1 MILETMTVDP
11 GDFAKRTGWEAKPEG
26 LCKGDLCVPAP
37 SALQPDGTLSV
48 EVLAERLGM
57 PLITDEASGLM
68 ALGPESGGTALTT
81 VQVPDI
87 TLADVDGNPFS
98 LASLHG
104 KQVLLVAWAS
114 W

>member
-1 MILETMTVDP
+1 MILATLTVDP
-11 GDFAKRTGWEAKPEG
+11 DDFSKRTGWEAKPEG

-98 LASLHG
+98 LSSMHG

>member
-1 MILETMTVDP
+1 MILETLTVDP
-11 GDFAKRTGWEAKPEG
+11 DDFTKRTGWEAKPEG

-98 LASLHG
+98 LSSLHG

>member
-1 MILETMTVDP
+1 MILETLSVAPD
-11 GDFAKRTGWEAKPEG
+11 DFAKRTGWVAKPEG

-37 SALQPDGTLSV
+37 SATQPDGTLSV

-57 PLITDEASGLM
+57 PLITDDASGLM

-87 TLADVDGNPFS
+87 TLADVDDNPFS
-98 LASLHG
+98 LSSLHG